1 MNDSRLEEF
10 IAKATGK
17 TIGRCSK
24 VELATMFFNS
34 YAELVKYHKE
44 LTQGYYL
51 YKEKEDKINKIKE
64 EMKDLDN
71 IPTSVITT
79 IIEEIP
85 KEKVD

>member
-1 MNDSRLEEF
+1 MNDPRLEEF
-10 IAKATGK
+10 IVKATGK

-34 YAELVKYHKE
+34 YAEIVKYHKQ
-44 LTQGYYL
+44 LTQGYEL
-51 YKEKEDKINKIKE
+51 YKEQETIIDKISE
-64 EMKDLDN
+64 ETKDLDT

-79 IIEEIP
+79 IIEAKP

>member
-1 MNDSRLEEF
+1 L
-10 IAKATGK
+10 I
-17 TIGRCSK
+17 
-24 VELATMFFNS
+24 
-34 YAELVKYHKE
+34 
-44 LTQGYYL
+44 
-51 YKEKEDKINKIKE
+51 YKEQEDKINKIKE